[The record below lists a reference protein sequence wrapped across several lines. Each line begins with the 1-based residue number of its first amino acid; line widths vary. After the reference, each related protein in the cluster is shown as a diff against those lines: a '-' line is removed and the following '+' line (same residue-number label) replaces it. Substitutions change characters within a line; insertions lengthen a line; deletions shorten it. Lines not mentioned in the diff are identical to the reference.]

1 MKLLLIILTV
11 LQSLLATLEQKTLV
25 SDFTMTYTQSPI
37 ANSQSPIANSQSPIT
52 YTGNLAMHG
61 KQFSLSMFNME
72 AAYDG
77 NTLYMYSDELEELS
91 LSTPT
96 EEELV
101 QTNPFLY
108 AQALLPVCQYAEKV
122 VGDKTQIT
130 LTPTSNSQSPIANSQ
145 PPIANTQSPIAKF
158 VLRVTTATL
167 LPTMVEIHETEGP
180 LTTLRLNNARY
191 TNETPSFVIEKEGA
205 FINDL
210 R

>member
-1 MKLLLIILTV
+1 MKLLFITLTV

-25 SDFTMTYTQSPI
+25 SDFTISI
-37 ANSQSPIANSQSPIT
+37 AEQQAQPIT
-52 YTGNLAMHG
+52 YTGSLAMHG
-61 KQFSLSMFNME
+61 KQFTLSMFNME

-77 NTLYMYSDELEELS
+77 NTLYMYSEELEELT

-96 EEELV
+96 EEELT

-108 AQALLPVCQYAEKV
+108 AQALLPICQYAEKV

-130 LTPTSNSQSPIANSQ
+130 LTPNDQSAGIQ
-145 PPIANTQSPIAKF
+145 KF

-167 LPTMVEIHETEGP
+167 LPTNIEIHEMDDKQTV
-180 LTTLRLNNARY
+180 LRLSNARY
-191 TNETPSFVIEKEGA
+191 TDETPSFVIEKEGA
-205 FINDL
+205 FVNDL

>member
-25 SDFTMTYTQSPI
+25 SDFTMTYTQS
-37 ANSQSPIANSQSPIT
+37 SIANSQSPIT

-122 VGDKTQIT
+122 IGDKTQIT
-130 LTPTSNSQSPIANSQ
+130 LTPTSNSQSPTANSQ
-145 PPIANTQSPIAKF
+145 PPIANNQSPIAKF
-158 VLRVTTATL
+158 ILRVTTATL
-167 LPTMVEIHETEGP
+167 LPVSAEIHETEGNI
-180 LTTLRLNNARY
+180 TTLRLTNPHY
-191 TNETPSFVIEKEGA
+191 TDTAPAFVIEKEGVYV
-205 FINDL
+205 NDL

>member
-25 SDFTMTYTQSPI
+25 SDFTMTYT
-37 ANSQSPIANSQSPIT
+37 QSPIANSQSPIT

>member
-1 MKLLLIILTV
+1 MKLLFITLTV

-25 SDFTMTYTQSPI
+25 SDFSLSIADQQTQPMTYT
-37 ANSQSPIANSQSPIT
+37 
-52 YTGNLAMHG
+52 GDLAMHG
-61 KQFSLSMFNME
+61 KQFHLSMFSMD

-77 NTLYMYSDELEELS
+77 NTLYTYSDDVEELT

-108 AQALLPVCQYAEKV
+108 AQALLPVCKYAEKAI
-122 VGDKTQIT
+122 GDKTQIT
-130 LTPTSNSQSPIANSQ
+130 LTPNSPVN
-145 PPIANTQSPIAKF
+145 NTVVITKF
-158 VLRVTTATL
+158 VLRVTTASL
-167 LPTMVEIHETEGP
+167 LPNTVEIHEDGGKV
-180 LTTLRLNNARY
+180 TTLRLTNAHY
-191 TNETPSFVIEKEGA
+191 TDETPSFTIEKEGA

>member
-1 MKLLLIILTV
+1 MKLLLITLTV

-25 SDFTMTYTQSPI
+25 SDFSISIADQQTQPMTYTGDLS
-37 ANSQSPIANSQSPIT
+37 
-52 YTGNLAMHG
+52 MHG
-61 KQFSLSMFNME
+61 KQFRLSMFSME

-77 NTLYMYSDELEELS
+77 NTLYTYSNEMEELT

-108 AQALLPVCQYAEKV
+108 AQALMPVCKYAEKV

-130 LTPTSNSQSPIANSQ
+130 LTPNSPVNNSAV
-145 PPIANTQSPIAKF
+145 ITRF

-167 LPTMVEIHETEGP
+167 LPTSVEIHEDGGKV
-180 LTTLRLNNARY
+180 TTLRLNNARY
-191 TNETPSFVIEKEGA
+191 TNETPSFSIEKDGA

>member
-1 MKLLLIILTV
+1 MKLLLIIFTV

-37 ANSQSPIANSQSPIT
+37 ANTQSPMT
-52 YTGNLAMHG
+52 YTGDLAMHG
-61 KQFSLSMFNME
+61 KQFTLSMFNME

-77 NTLYMYSDELEELS
+77 NTLYMYSEELEELTI
-91 LSTPT
+91 STPT
-96 EEELV
+96 EEELT

-122 VGDKTQIT
+122 VGDKTQVT
-130 LTPTSNSQSPIANSQ
+130 LTPNDQTAG
-145 PPIANTQSPIAKF
+145 IAKL
-158 VLRVTTATL
+158 VLRVATATL
-167 LPTMVEIHETEGP
+167 LPTTIEIHEVEGKQ
-180 LTTLRLNNARY
+180 TTLRFNNTRY
-191 TNETPSFVIEKEGA
+191 TDETPSFIIKKEGA

>member
-1 MKLLLIILTV
+1 MKLLFITLTV

-25 SDFTMTYTQSPI
+25 SDFSLSIADQQTQPMTYT
-37 ANSQSPIANSQSPIT
+37 
-52 YTGNLAMHG
+52 GDLAMHG
-61 KQFSLSMFNME
+61 KQFRLSMFSMD

-77 NTLYMYSDELEELS
+77 NTLYTYSDDVEELT

-108 AQALLPVCQYAEKV
+108 AQALLPVCKYAEKAI
-122 VGDKTQIT
+122 GDKTQIT
-130 LTPTSNSQSPIANSQ
+130 LTPNSPVN
-145 PPIANTQSPIAKF
+145 NTVVITKF
-158 VLRVTTATL
+158 VLRVTTASL
-167 LPTMVEIHETEGP
+167 LPNTVEIHEDGGKV
-180 LTTLRLNNARY
+180 TTLRLTNAHY
-191 TNETPSFVIEKEGA
+191 TDETPSFTIEKKGA

>member
-25 SDFTMTYTQSPI
+25 SDFSMTYT
-37 ANSQSPIANSQSPIT
+37 QSPIANSQSPIT

-130 LTPTSNSQSPIANSQ
+130 LTPTSPIAN
-145 PPIANTQSPIAKF
+145 NQSPIAKF

-167 LPTMVEIHETEGP
+167 HPTMVEIHETEGP

>member
-1 MKLLLIILTV
+1 MKLRFITLTI

-25 SDFTMTYTQSPI
+25 SDFAISI
-37 ANSQSPIANSQSPIT
+37 AQQQAQPTT
-52 YTGNLAMHG
+52 YTGDLAIHG
-61 KQFSLSMFNME
+61 KQFTISMFAIE

-77 NTLYMYSDELEELS
+77 NTLYMYSDDTEELS

-130 LTPTSNSQSPIANSQ
+130 LTPTS
-145 PPIANTQSPIAKF
+145 PIANTQSPIAKF

-180 LTTLRLNNARY
+180 LTILRLNNARY

-205 FINDL
+205 FINAL

>member
-11 LQSLLATLEQKTLV
+11 LQSLLSTLEQKTLV
-25 SDFTMTYTQSPI
+25 SDFTMTYT
-37 ANSQSPIANSQSPIT
+37 QSPIANSQSPIT

-130 LTPTSNSQSPIANSQ
+130 LTPTSPIANNQSPITNNQ
-145 PPIANTQSPIAKF
+145 FIHFHIVLIFLLLLHFRIVCF
-158 VLRVTTATL
+158 VPVVRTL
-167 LPTMVEIHETEGP
+167 LV
-180 LTTLRLNNARY
+180 
-191 TNETPSFVIEKEGA
+191 VV
-205 FINDL
+205 
-210 R
+210 

>member
-25 SDFTMTYTQSPI
+25 SDFTMTYT
-37 ANSQSPIANSQSPIT
+37 QSPIANSQSPIT

-130 LTPTSNSQSPIANSQ
+130 LTPSS
-145 PPIANTQSPIAKF
+145 PIANTQSPIAKF

-191 TNETPSFVIEKEGA
+191 TNETPSFIIEKEGA

>member
-11 LQSLLATLEQKTLV
+11 LQSLLSTLEQKTLV

-37 ANSQSPIANSQSPIT
+37 ANSPSPIT
-52 YTGNLAMHG
+52 YTGDLTMHG
-61 KQFSLSMFNME
+61 KQFSLSMFSMD

-77 NTLYMYSDELEELS
+77 NTLYIYSEELEELT

-108 AQALLPVCQYAEKV
+108 AQALLPICQYAEKV

-130 LTPTSNSQSPIANSQ
+130 LTPTSPIADSPSPI
-145 PPIANTQSPIAKF
+145 TKF

-167 LPTMVEIHETEGP
+167 LPTNIEIHEDEGTI
-180 LTTLRLNNARY
+180 TTLRLNNAHY
-191 TNETPSFVIEKEGA
+191 ADETPSFVIEKEGA

>member
-25 SDFTMTYTQSPI
+25 SDFTMTYT
-37 ANSQSPIANSQSPIT
+37 QSPIANSQSPIT

-122 VGDKTQIT
+122 IGDKTQIT
-130 LTPTSNSQSPIANSQ
+130 LTPTSNSQSPTANSQ
-145 PPIANTQSPIAKF
+145 PPIANNQSPIAKF
-158 VLRVTTATL
+158 ILRVTTATL
-167 LPTMVEIHETEGP
+167 LPVSAEIHETEGNI
-180 LTTLRLNNARY
+180 TTLRLTNPQY
-191 TNETPSFVIEKEGA
+191 TDTAPDFVIEKEGVYV
-205 FINDL
+205 NDL

>member
-11 LQSLLATLEQKTLV
+11 LQSLLSTLEQKTLV
-25 SDFTMTYTQSPI
+25 SDFTMTYT
-37 ANSQSPIANSQSPIT
+37 QSPIANSQSPIT

-130 LTPTSNSQSPIANSQ
+130 LTPTSNSQSPIA
-145 PPIANTQSPIAKF
+145 KF

-180 LTTLRLNNARY
+180 LTILRLNNARY

>member
-37 ANSQSPIANSQSPIT
+37 ANSQPMT

-77 NTLYMYSDELEELS
+77 NTLYMYSEELEELS

-130 LTPTSNSQSPIANSQ
+130 LTPYDSAAGVSKFILRVATSN
-145 PPIANTQSPIAKF
+145 
-158 VLRVTTATL
+158 L
-167 LPTMVEIHETEGP
+167 LPVSAEIHEVEGNI
-180 LTTLRLNNARY
+180 TTLRLTNPQY
-191 TNETPSFVIEKEGA
+191 TDSVPTFSIKKEGVYV
-205 FINDL
+205 NDL

>member
-25 SDFTMTYTQSPI
+25 SDFTMTYT
-37 ANSQSPIANSQSPIT
+37 QSPIANSQSPIT

-130 LTPTSNSQSPIANSQ
+130 LTPTS
-145 PPIANTQSPIAKF
+145 PIANTQSPIAKF

-191 TNETPSFVIEKEGA
+191 TNETPSFIIEKEGA

>member
-11 LQSLLATLEQKTLV
+11 LQSLLAMLEQKTLV

-37 ANSQSPIANSQSPIT
+37 SNSQSPIT

-61 KQFSLSMFNME
+61 KQFALSMFNME

-77 NTLYMYSDELEELS
+77 NTLYMYSEELEELS

-130 LTPTSNSQSPIANSQ
+130 LTPTSPIADS
-145 PPIANTQSPIAKF
+145 PSPIAKF
-158 VLRVTTATL
+158 VLRATTATL
-167 LPTMVEIHETEGP
+167 LPTTVEIHEEGGQV
-180 LTTLRLNNARY
+180 TTLRLNDARY
-191 TNETPSFVIEKEGA
+191 TDETPSFVIEKEGA